1 MIIKNLE
8 VTEVVLKK
16 VDSKY
21 NKVALEVQFSNDS
34 PLLLEFYLEGDYEQ
48 IINKIIKQIKLL
60 KKPRNDDEGEFLSGI
75 SIVNVLN
82 EEELKE
88 KLPKRLYM
96 LDRKL
101 DTAKS
106 TKNYKEYMNL
116 YSQLSTL
123 EETIF
128 QKN

>member
-34 PLLLEFYLEGDYEQ
+34 PLFLEFYLEGEYEQ

-60 KKPRNDDEGEFLSGI
+60 KKPENNDEDGFLGGI

-101 DTAKS
+101 DTAKQ

-116 YSQLSTL
+116 YSQLNTL

>member
-8 VTEVVLKK
+8 VTEVIIKK

-21 NKVALEVQFSNDS
+21 NKIALEINFSNDS
-34 PLLLEFYLEGDYEQ
+34 PLLLELYLEGEYEQ
-48 IINKIIKQIKLL
+48 IINKVIKQIKLL
-60 KKPRNDDEGEFLSGI
+60 KKPTDNDEDGLLGGI

-101 DTAKS
+101 DNAKQ

-116 YSQLSTL
+116 YSQFSTM

-128 QKN
+128 QK

>member
-34 PLLLEFYLEGDYEQ
+34 PLLLEFYLEGEYEQ

-60 KKPRNDDEGEFLSGI
+60 KKPENNDEDGFLGGI

-101 DTAKS
+101 DTAKQ

-116 YSQLSTL
+116 YSQLNTL